1 MKSYYIPRNYKGEG
15 RILYIFSTKAIIYTA
30 VGVGIGLI
38 FYFLFNLI
46 GLTMVGIIIAGLFGL
61 VGFCIATFKVPDMKN
76 FELTKK
82 TGGEAERNAI
92 FPSDDVIKR
101 WILFKKNNNKIYV
114 YMNENITEDK
124 EEQKNERSNS

>member
-1 MKSYYIPRNYKGEG
+1 MKSYNIPRNYKGEG

-46 GLTMVGIIIAGLFGL
+46 GLTMIGIIIAGFLGL

-82 TGGEAERNAI
+82 TGGEKI
-92 FPSDDVIKR
+92 DDVIKR

-114 YMNENITEDK
+114 YMNEDITEDK

>member
-1 MKSYYIPRNYKGEG
+1 MKSYYIPRNYKGVG

-46 GLTMVGIIIAGLFGL
+46 GLTMIGIIIAGFLGL

-82 TGGEAERNAI
+82 TGGEKI
-92 FPSDDVIKR
+92 DDVIKR

-114 YMNENITEDK
+114 YMNEDITEDK

>member
-46 GLTMVGIIIAGLFGL
+46 GLTMIGIIIAGFLGL
-61 VGFCIATFKVPDMKN
+61 VGFCVATFKVPDMKN

-82 TGGEAERNAI
+82 TGGEKI
-92 FPSDDVIKR
+92 DDIIKR

-114 YMNENITEDK
+114 YMNEDITEDK

>member
-15 RILYIFSTKAIIYTA
+15 RTLYIFSTKAIIYTA

-82 TGGEAERNAI
+82 TGGEKI
-92 FPSDDVIKR
+92 DDVIKR

>member
-46 GLTMVGIIIAGLFGL
+46 GLTMIGIIIAGFLGL

-82 TGGEAERNAI
+82 TGGEKI
-92 FPSDDVIKR
+92 DDIIKR

-114 YMNENITEDK
+114 YMNEDITEDK

>member
-1 MKSYYIPRNYKGEG
+1 MKPYYIPRNYKGEG

-82 TGGEAERNAI
+82 TGGEKI
-92 FPSDDVIKR
+92 DDVIKR

>member
-46 GLTMVGIIIAGLFGL
+46 GLTMIGIIIAGFLGL

-82 TGGEAERNAI
+82 TGGEKIN
-92 FPSDDVIKR
+92 DVIKR

-114 YMNENITEDK
+114 YMNEDITEDK

>member
-46 GLTMVGIIIAGLFGL
+46 GLTMIGIIIAGFLGL

-82 TGGEAERNAI
+82 TGGEKI
-92 FPSDDVIKR
+92 DDVIKR

-114 YMNENITEDK
+114 YMNEDITEDK

>member
-46 GLTMVGIIIAGLFGL
+46 GLTMVGIIIAGFLGL

-82 TGGEAERNAI
+82 TGGEKI
-92 FPSDDVIKR
+92 DDVIKR

>member
-46 GLTMVGIIIAGLFGL
+46 GLTMIGIIIAGFLGL
-61 VGFCIATFKVPDMKN
+61 VVFSIATFKFPDIKN

-82 TGGEAERNAI
+82 TGGEKI
-92 FPSDDVIKR
+92 DDVIKR

-114 YMNENITEDK
+114 YMNEDITEDK

>member
-1 MKSYYIPRNYKGEG
+1 MKSYSIPRNYKGEG

-82 TGGEAERNAI
+82 TGGEKI
-92 FPSDDVIKR
+92 DDVIKR

>member
-46 GLTMVGIIIAGLFGL
+46 GLTMIGIIIAGFLGL
-61 VGFCIATFKVPDMKN
+61 VGFCIATFKVPDIKN

-82 TGGEAERNAI
+82 TGGEKI
-92 FPSDDVIKR
+92 DDIIKR

-114 YMNENITEDK
+114 YMNEDITEDK

>member
-61 VGFCIATFKVPDMKN
+61 VGFCTATFKVPDMKN

-82 TGGEAERNAI
+82 TGGEKI
-92 FPSDDVIKR
+92 DDVIKR

>member
-46 GLTMVGIIIAGLFGL
+46 GLTMIGIIIAGFLGL

-82 TGGEAERNAI
+82 TGGEKI
-92 FPSDDVIKR
+92 DDVIKR
-101 WILFKKNNNKIYV
+101 WYYSKRIITK
-114 YMNENITEDK
+114 YMFT
-124 EEQKNERSNS
+124 

>member
-46 GLTMVGIIIAGLFGL
+46 GLTMVGIIIAGFLGL

-82 TGGEAERNAI
+82 TGGEKI
-92 FPSDDVIKR
+92 DDVIKR

-114 YMNENITEDK
+114 YMNEDITEDK
-124 EEQKNERSNS
+124 EEKKNERSNS

>member
-46 GLTMVGIIIAGLFGL
+46 GLTMIGIIIAGFLGL

-82 TGGEAERNAI
+82 TGGEKI
-92 FPSDDVIKR
+92 DDVIKR

>member
-15 RILYIFSTKAIIYTA
+15 TILYIFSTKAIIYTA

-82 TGGEAERNAI
+82 TGGEKI
-92 FPSDDVIKR
+92 DDVIKR

-114 YMNENITEDK
+114 YMNEDITEDK

>member
-82 TGGEAERNAI
+82 TGGEKI
-92 FPSDDVIKR
+92 DDIIKR

-114 YMNENITEDK
+114 YMNEDITEDK

>member
-15 RILYIFSTKAIIYTA
+15 RNLYIFSTKAIIYTA

-82 TGGEAERNAI
+82 TGGEKI
-92 FPSDDVIKR
+92 DDVIKR

>member
-46 GLTMVGIIIAGLFGL
+46 GLTMIGIIIAGFLGL

-82 TGGEAERNAI
+82 TGGEKI
-92 FPSDDVIKR
+92 DDVIKR

-114 YMNENITEDK
+114 YMNEDITEDK
-124 EEQKNERSNS
+124 EEKKNERSNS

>member
-15 RILYIFSTKAIIYTA
+15 RILYIFSTKAIIYTT

-46 GLTMVGIIIAGLFGL
+46 GLTMIGIIIAGFLGL

-82 TGGEAERNAI
+82 TGGEKI
-92 FPSDDVIKR
+92 DDVIKR

>member
-30 VGVGIGLI
+30 VGVGIGLV

-82 TGGEAERNAI
+82 TGGEKI
-92 FPSDDVIKR
+92 DDIIKR

-114 YMNENITEDK
+114 YMNEDITEDK

>member
-46 GLTMVGIIIAGLFGL
+46 GLTMTGIIIAGFLGL

-82 TGGEAERNAI
+82 TGGEKI
-92 FPSDDVIKR
+92 DDVIKR